1 MKAALKIPKSLDFQR
16 LGLKVGLEIHQQL
29 ETSRK
34 LFCEC
39 PPITVSHE
47 ELAKAP
53 RIRRE
58 LRVAKSE
65 LGEIDV
71 AAAFEVQRGRV
82 FEYIAPPSA
91 SCLVELDEE
100 PPHEMSREALVIGLA
115 IALALHAKPV
125 DEVHVM
131 RKIVVDGSNTT
142 GFQRTAIIA
151 MNGYVD
157 TSFGKVGIQTVTL
170 EEDAA
175 RKIEEHDNV
184 VVYALDRLGIPLV
197 EISTA
202 PDIHSPEQ
210 AKEVAETIGILMR
223 LTGKVK
229 RGLGTIRQDI
239 NLSISGSPKIEI
251 KGVQRLELL
260 PKVIANEA
268 RRLYGLL
275 MIRDE
280 LRRRNVKP
288 NDVMSQKPVDVT
300 DLLRDCGSRI
310 VRSALQRGE
319 RVYALKLPKF
329 DGILGI
335 ELQEGRRFGTEL
347 ADYVKQ
353 WTGLK
358 GLIHSDELPAYGI
371 TEDYVQAIRD
381 RLEMGNLDAF
391 VIVIGPTNKVLRAL
405 DIVKERAAYAV
416 IGIPKETRAANDD
429 GTTRYMR
436 PQPGA
441 ARMYPETDI
450 PPIVVT
456 DELLNE
462 ARKLV
467 PPPPTEELTKLVN
480 TYGLS
485 RDLAKQILLSGYLRV
500 FEDLAKEC
508 RSFSPSMIASVF
520 TSVAG
525 ELRKL
530 GIELSEIPDA
540 VIREVI
546 LVADSMNLGKDGLVA
561 LLMEVG
567 KRGVKIPEKVRELV
581 EALGI
586 KPLDLESVRKEV
598 EEVINNH
605 MNEIMARGE
614 RAFSFVMG
622 KVMSR
627 LRGRVDGKLVAK
639 IVMEEL
645 SKIFK
650 G

>member
-561 LLMEVG
+561 LLMEVS

-581 EALGI
+581 ESLGI

>member
-381 RLEMGNLDAF
+381 RLEMENLDAF

-405 DIVKERAAYAV
+405 DVVKERAAYAV

-581 EALGI
+581 ESLGI

-627 LRGRVDGKLVAK
+627 LRGKVDGKLVAK

>member
-100 PPHEMSREALVIGLA
+100 PPHEMSHEALVIGLA

-381 RLEMGNLDAF
+381 RLEMENLDAF

-405 DIVKERAAYAV
+405 DVVKERAAYAV

-581 EALGI
+581 ESLGI

-627 LRGRVDGKLVAK
+627 LRGKVDGKLVAK

>member
-381 RLEMGNLDAF
+381 RLEMENLDAF

-581 EALGI
+581 ESLGI

>member
-319 RVYALKLPKF
+319 RVYALERPKF

>member
-561 LLMEVG
+561 LLMEVS

-581 EALGI
+581 ESLGI

-627 LRGRVDGKLVAK
+627 LRGKVDGKLVAK

>member
-381 RLEMGNLDAF
+381 RLEMENLDAF

-581 EALGI
+581 ESLGI

-605 MNEIMARGE
+605 MNEIMARGK

-627 LRGRVDGKLVAK
+627 LRGKVDGKLVAK

>member
-319 RVYALKLPKF
+319 RVYALKRPKF